1 MKEILMAIAKYNRG
15 ANTTLLDTIEKA
27 GPAIASKPV
36 GIFYKTVL
44 ATIQHY
50 LWYEV
55 SWLARYRALGDYASL
70 RDPLLDE
77 EAEALKASVGA
88 DFAKTAALLRKTDS
102 IFVAFAEE
110 ARSEDLPKPIRFKNF
125 RGEDQERLAWQT
137 IFHVLNHSTHHRGE
151 ISGALDGLGVAN
163 DFAGFYRYL

>member
-1 MKEILMAIAKYNRG
+1 MKELLLAIAKYNRG
-15 ANTTLLDTIEKA
+15 ANTALLDTIEKA
-27 GPAIASKPV
+27 GSAIASKPA
-36 GIFYKTVL
+36 GIYYKTVL

-50 LWYEV
+50 LWYEG
-55 SWLARYRALGDYASL
+55 SWLARYRTLGDYASL

-77 EAEALKASVGA
+77 EAEALKARVG
-88 DFAKTAALLRKTDS
+88 DD
-102 IFVAFAEE
+102 FAEE

-137 IFHVLNHSTHHRGE
+137 IFHVLNHSTRHRGE